1 MDKGKRTGFCP
12 SARMTG
18 STAIGIENDCEDQ
31 AITIMPEVC
40 VHPLCAK
47 AGKPLKNRNG
57 FMVCPTCGD
66 FYGRP
71 PRKRRLPEIGEYVRG
86 QGTLVTVQNIYPP
99 PPPENKDYIFEEIT
113 VSVELR
119 LGSEVLN
126 KICTLWDAYGKETS
140 VTIAIREAQRY
151 ASEREIGPEGQLEV
165 LAIKRVEQVRKRPHH
180 EDNFYDKTF
189 SSFKSLE
196 VGSKDNLPDPV
207 ESIVWSSREEKH
219 ESSKTITQQK
229 SSHRPE

>member
-66 FYGRP
+66 SYGRP

-86 QGTLVTVQNIYPP
+86 QGTLVAVQDIVLPP
-99 PPPENKDYIFEEIT
+99 PPVDKDYIFEEIT
-113 VSVELR
+113 AKVELL

-126 KICTLWDAYGKETS
+126 EVCTLWDAYGKETS
-140 VTIAIREAQRY
+140 VKAAIAEAKRY
-151 ASEREIGPEGQLEV
+151 ASERKIGPGSDLEV
-165 LAIKRVEQVRKRPHH
+165 VVIKRVEQVRKRPNR
-180 EDNFYDKTF
+180 EENFYDKTF

-196 VGSKDNLPDPV
+196 FGRLANLPDRV
-207 ESIVWSSREEKH
+207 ETVAWSSKEAK
-219 ESSKTITQQK
+219 
-229 SSHRPE
+229 